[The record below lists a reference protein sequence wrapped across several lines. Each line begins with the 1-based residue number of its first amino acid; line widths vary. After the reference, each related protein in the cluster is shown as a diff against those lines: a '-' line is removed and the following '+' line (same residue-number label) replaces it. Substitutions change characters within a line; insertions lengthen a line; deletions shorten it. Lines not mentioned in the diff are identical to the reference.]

1 MTQFFKWLFCAIV
14 FAVTIASCDSGETT
28 DVENI
33 NEQTILVY
41 MPWSGS
47 STNSGLYDYMQQNLD
62 SIKSA
67 IRSNKGLNGRA
78 LVFISTSPTTSVL
91 FEMKYKNGV
100 VSNDTLKT
108 YTGNDYVT
116 AEGITQILNDVKAN
130 AYALNYAMIIGGHGM
145 GWTYREDWTNYPY
158 NIKPKTT
165 SGNPDGNDRNTNRE
179 TPLKQQYNTFIHPL
193 TGADAPYPTTRFF
206 GSASDLNNHAIDL
219 HTLAEAITAAG
230 IKMQFILFDDC
241 YMANI
246 ETAYELR
253 NVTNFLIASTSE
265 VMAQGMPYQTM
276 WTELAKQ
283 APNYQ
288 AAVTDFYDFYSNE
301 AYPYGALS
309 AIDCREVEKLAQ
321 VMKQINLR
329 DTLNSDSLS
338 KIQVLDG
345 FTTPIF
351 YDLGD
356 YVDHFCTSP
365 DLLSDFH
372 TQLSNVIRSTV
383 HTDQLY
389 SYLYYMSP
397 TLIDVKSYS
406 GITISDPSRNSVAL
420 KGMKKTAWWTATH

>member
-1 MTQFFKWLFCAIV
+1 
-14 FAVTIASCDSGETT
+14 
-28 DVENI
+28 
-33 NEQTILVY
+33 
-41 MPWSGS
+41 
-47 STNSGLYDYMQQNLD
+47 
-62 SIKSA
+62 
-67 IRSNKGLNGRA
+67 
-78 LVFISTSPTTSVL
+78 
-91 FEMKYKNGV
+91 
-100 VSNDTLKT
+100 
-108 YTGNDYVT
+108 
-116 AEGITQILNDVKAN
+116 
-130 AYALNYAMIIGGHGM
+130 
-145 GWTYREDWTNYPY
+145 
-158 NIKPKTT
+158 
-165 SGNPDGNDRNTNRE
+165 
-179 TPLKQQYNTFIHPL
+179 
-193 TGADAPYPTTRFF
+193 
-206 GSASDLNNHAIDL
+206 
-219 HTLAEAITAAG
+219 
-230 IKMQFILFDDC
+230 MQFILFDDC

-301 AYPYGALS
+301 ANPYGALS
-309 AIDCREVEKLAQ
+309 AIDCRKVEKLAQ